1 MKDPAPPAAVL
12 DDDCWDIIVS
22 LLGSLEGFTSHF
34 FAITD
39 LLALAQV
46 CRQTRRA
53 AANGLRAL
61 DAASEPPACRITFLR
76 LGYGSSGLYSC
87 CSDGEEARFQPYFPT
102 GVNVSRNSVPVLSCH
117 GNTGTVQ
124 LRSNANE

>member
-34 FAITD
+34 FAISD

-46 CRQTRRA
+46 CQQTRRA
-53 AANGLRAL
+53 AATGLRAL
-61 DAASEPPACRITFLR
+61 DAASEPPACRITFPAAGLR
-76 LGYGSSGLYSC
+76 QLGAL
-87 CSDGEEARFQPYFPT
+87 
-102 GVNVSRNSVPVLSCH
+102 
-117 GNTGTVQ
+117 
-124 LRSNANE
+124 